1 MNYTSIINKRI
12 VDLINQ
18 ILSER
23 GYRMQPRGLVKVK
36 GKGEMQTYLVIGK
49 EMGSPKGVHRQ
60 PSNRSSLAAVVY
72 GMVRARRRQTTA
84 KQGKF
89 KWRPST
95 RHMSE
100 LLNPTS
106 IYPRLLLSGVL
117 TSAAA
122 VQQLHRTSTRRAA
135 ATSSSS
141 ASAAQGALDRL
152 RAFSSVRRQPTMRGA
167 TNSSGMNQMNG
178 SRNTFDA
185 STTMKTLQ
193 QNECSPSKMRQPQL
207 GQDSG
212 LPVQNRPIAISAR
225 QPLQISRSYHDMPK
239 FYTVQEHVDDKGD
252 IDGDFSFDEVQDTGR
267 HPQ

>member
-1 MNYTSIINKRI
+1 MLFHFSTSSSKNRISFERTMNYTSIINKRI

-95 RHMSE
+95 RHVRVIESNIN
-100 LLNPTS
+100 LPAITTFRS
-106 IYPRLLLSGVL
+106 PYVSSSG
-117 TSAAA
+117 AA
-122 VQQLHRTSTRRAA
+122 VTQDFD
-135 ATSSSS
+135 S
-141 ASAAQGALDRL
+141 ASSCYVIVERV
-152 RAFSSVRRQPTMRGA
+152 RCTRSSWSFKSFLQC
-167 TNSSGMNQMNG
+167 
-178 SRNTFDA
+178 A
-185 STTMKTLQ
+185 STTNYARCNQ
-193 QNECSPSKMRQPQL
+193 FFWNES
-207 GQDSG
+207 
-212 LPVQNRPIAISAR
+212 
-225 QPLQISRSYHDMPK
+225 
-239 FYTVQEHVDDKGD
+239 
-252 IDGDFSFDEVQDTGR
+252 DER
-267 HPQ
+267 